1 MKLEINLHHPL
12 TENQKRVMKSRKD
25 HLLVQGPAGTAKTYS
40 VLARGLVKISAG
52 EVDQIIIVRS
62 PVEIR
67 KIGHLPGD
75 ADEKMDPYAAPYI
88 GLLAEISPKMNYR
101 ALVSKRLL
109 TFTPTTF
116 LRGTTFHDAFVI
128 VDEYQNLSEHEL
140 ETVMTRVG
148 SNTQLCV
155 VGDPTGQS
163 DLPKHEQGEQ
173 AEIIDTFASMAAV
186 EHVQFDIADI
196 VRSGFVKD
204 FYTARAE
211 RSGGLALPD
220 RLFGSRPRLTVAA

>member
-1 MKLEINLHHPL
+1 MKLELNLHHPL
-12 TENQKRVMKSRKD
+12 TENQKRVLKSRKD

-40 VLARGLVKISAG
+40 VLARGLVKVSAG
-52 EVDQIIIVRS
+52 DVDQIIIIRS

-109 TFTPTTF
+109 CFTPTTF
-116 LRGTTFHDAFVI
+116 LRGTTFHNSFVI

-140 ETVMTRVG
+140 DTVMTRVG
-148 SNTQLCV
+148 QGTQLCV
-155 VGDPTGQS
+155 VGDPAAQS
-163 DLPKHEQGEQ
+163 DLPRHEQGEQ
-173 AEIIDTFASMAAV
+173 ADIIDTFASMECV
-186 EHVQFDIADI
+186 DHVQFSVEDV

-204 FYTARAE
+204 YHIARSE
-211 RSGGLALPD
+211 RAAGLPLPD
-220 RLFGSRPRLTVAA
+220 RLFGGRPRLSAVA